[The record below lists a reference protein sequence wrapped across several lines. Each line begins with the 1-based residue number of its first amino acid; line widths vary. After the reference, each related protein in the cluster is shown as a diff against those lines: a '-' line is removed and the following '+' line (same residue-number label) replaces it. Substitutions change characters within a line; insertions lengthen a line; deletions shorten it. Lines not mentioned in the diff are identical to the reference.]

1 MRITP
6 RLVVSLLLAG
16 IATYIIL
23 VVVVN
28 IFVWHRND
36 ILNAQRL
43 KVLQADDVLR
53 CRVAKISPWHEKEEI
68 NADLA
73 GTTRGIGFGGRAQT
87 SVTRLFSLNDADPAN
102 VINTFGVC
110 AQSSGWMLA
119 QRPYIALSGTK
130 SFPSGWKAYLSIYI
144 ENHPPLANQ
153 PIVQVDLKADSI

>member
-43 KVLQADDVLR
+43 KLLQADSLLR
-53 CRVAKISPWHEKEEI
+53 CPVIKISPWHEKEEMI
-68 NADLA
+68 ADMV
-73 GTTRGIGFGGRAQT
+73 GTTHGIGFGGRSPT
-87 SVTRLFSLNDADPAN
+87 SVTRMFSLNGADSED
-102 VINTFGVC
+102 VIQSFAVC
-110 AQSSGWMLA
+110 AQSSGWILTK
-119 QRPYIALSGTK
+119 RPNLALSGTK
-130 SFPSGWKAYLSIYI
+130 SFPAGWTANLRIHVL
-144 ENHPPLANQ
+144 NNPPFTNQ
-153 PIVQVDLKADSI
+153 PVVQVQLSTDPI